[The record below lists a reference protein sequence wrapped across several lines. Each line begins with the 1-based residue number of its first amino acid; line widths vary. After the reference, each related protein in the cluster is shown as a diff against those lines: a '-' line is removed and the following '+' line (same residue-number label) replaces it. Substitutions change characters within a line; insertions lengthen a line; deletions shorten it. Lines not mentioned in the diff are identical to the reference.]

1 MLHSPTFIHGYTI
14 WGLKKHP
21 APGQQQQQQQQQQH
35 LGKNGEGGF

>member
-21 APGQQQQQQQQQQH
+21 APGQQQQQQQH